1 MNYLVISQKFADN
14 NIMDFSER
22 TELLTGAEGIARLK
36 AAKVLVVGTGGVG
49 AYAAEMVCR
58 AGIGAI
64 TIVDSDTVKLS
75 NINRQL
81 PALHSNV
88 GRYKVD
94 ILADRFRDINPD
106 AQVNAICEFLDESN
120 IERILSGG
128 YDYVIDAIDS
138 IAPKIALI
146 KYCLGNKIP
155 VVSSMGA
162 GGRLDPSKVQIAD
175 ISKTYQCALARTVR
189 DRLKKEKIYNG
200 LTVVFSSEPVRKESV
215 VEVTDERNKRST
227 TGTISYIPAL
237 FGCYLSSVVV
247 RNIVGSK

>member
-94 ILADRFRDINPD
+94 ILAERFRDINPD
-106 AQVNAICEFLDESN
+106 AQVNAICEFLDENN

-146 KYCLGNKIP
+146 KHCLENKIAI
-155 VVSSMGA
+155 VSSMGA

-215 VEVTDERNKRST
+215 IEITDERNKRST
-227 TGTISYIPAL
+227 TGTISYIPAV

-247 RNIVGSK
+247 RNIVCSR